1 MLSSGF
7 LWGRAAAEVSMKRR
21 SCHLQPRG
29 AFGRKVVLGQSPEI
43 RTSCDA
49 NPEAMLINIGMK
61 IALGGF
67 MLAKG
72 QPDKDIRTNI

>member
-1 MLSSGF
+1 M
-7 LWGRAAAEVSMKRR
+7 
-21 SCHLQPRG
+21 
-29 AFGRKVVLGQSPEI
+29 LGQSPEI

-49 NPEAMLINIGMK
+49 NPEAMLINTGMK

>member
-7 LWGRAAAEVSMKRR
+7 LWGRAAAEVSMQR

-29 AFGRKVVLGQSPEI
+29 AFRRKVVLGQCPEI

-49 NPEAMLINIGMK
+49 NPEAMLINTGMK

-72 QPDKDIRTNI
+72 QPD